1 MIPSHWNDVMV
12 MVGLLTYFYV
22 YFYRTATRQPCER
35 IKIILSECKVNVI
48 LSNYKENLH
57 FLLNHQLLASL
68 L

>member
-12 MVGLLTYFYV
+12 MVGLLTSMLIF
-22 YFYRTATRQPCER
+22 TTTRQPCER

-48 LSNYKENLH
+48 VSNYKENLH